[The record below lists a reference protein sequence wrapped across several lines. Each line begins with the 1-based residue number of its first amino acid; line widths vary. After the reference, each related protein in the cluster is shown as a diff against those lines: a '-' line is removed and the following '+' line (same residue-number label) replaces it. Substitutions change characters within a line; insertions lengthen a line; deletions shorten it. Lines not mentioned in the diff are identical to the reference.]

1 MQINL
6 IQKENRNI
14 LSQSDLSDMSML
26 DLQAI
31 KLQITLELNM
41 RNNRIK
47 KILRDGK

>member
-6 IQKENRNI
+6 IQKEKRNV
-14 LSQSDLSDMSML
+14 LAQSDLSDMSMF

-31 KLQITLELNM
+31 KLQITIELNT

-47 KILRDGK
+47 QILNKVF